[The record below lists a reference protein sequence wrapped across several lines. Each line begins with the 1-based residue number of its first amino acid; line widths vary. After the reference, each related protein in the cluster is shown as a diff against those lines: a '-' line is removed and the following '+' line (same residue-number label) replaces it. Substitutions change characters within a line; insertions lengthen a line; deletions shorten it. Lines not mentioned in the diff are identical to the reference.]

1 MESSGSFVGAHV
13 AHAGLIS
20 FWAGSMALFEVS
32 HFVFERPC
40 YAQGQILLP
49 HVASLAFAVGTGG
62 DVDNIFPLFCIGSL
76 HLVSSGVLGL
86 AGLFHSL
93 RGGAERLGG
102 SVSFFTW
109 QDRFRLTST
118 LGAHLKGLL
127 QRCKE
132 LQDVIAILGLE
143 ELSDVDRKV
152 VDRAR
157 KVERFL
163 SQPFFVAEVFTRMAG
178 EYVELATSVT
188 HFRGI
193 VEGEMDEEPESAF
206 YMQSGL

>member
-1 MESSGSFVGAHV
+1 VKSARGVGAGAKGLRSTRFAWWSGNARFVESSGSFVGAHA

-93 RGGAERLGG
+93 RGGAESLGG

-118 LGAHLKGLL
+118 LGAHL
-127 QRCKE
+127 
-132 LQDVIAILGLE
+132 VILGAASLTLVHSALTRGPFCLE
-143 ELSDVDRKV
+143 WLG
-152 VDRAR
+152 
-157 KVERFL
+157 
-163 SQPFFVAEVFTRMAG
+163 FVCILPYR
-178 EYVELATSVT
+178 
-188 HFRGI
+188 R
-193 VEGEMDEEPESAF
+193 
-206 YMQSGL
+206 